1 MVIVLISLLGMW
13 IPFDKLEPRFNAGPP
28 MLAAAVLF
36 HYALTQS
43 LPPTPYLTRA
53 DKLMLAVY
61 LSLVLHILTTWLWF
75 VFPKRYEDQVF
86 TWASASR
93 RPSPPPS
100 SSSAC

>member
-1 MVIVLISLLGMW
+1 
-13 IPFDKLEPRFNAGPP
+13 
-28 MLAAAVLF
+28 
-36 HYALTQS
+36 
-43 LPPTPYLTRA
+43 
-53 DKLMLAVY
+53 MLAVY